1 LASVT
6 PTAAVR
12 LLPGFDQYVLGP
24 GTADGHVVPT
34 SRRAAVSR
42 QAGWISPVVVVGGV
56 VCGTWELD
64 GDQVRV
70 AWFGEAGRPLRNAL
84 RAELA
89 RLSAILDRDLRSV
102 IGIV

>member
-1 LASVT
+1 M
-6 PTAAVR
+6 R

-24 GTADGHVVPT
+24 GTGDGRVTPT

-64 GDQVRV
+64 GDSVRV
-70 AWFGEAGRPLRNAL
+70 GWFEEAGRPPRKAL
-84 RAELA
+84 HAEVS
-89 RLSAILDRDLRSV
+89 RLSSILDRDLRPAISV
-102 IGIV
+102 A